1 MKCVRLS
8 SSASAYI
15 KSEAAYLRAR
25 SIPAARRFLD
35 HLKLSKRNLTE
46 FPHLGHVSQEALVPG
61 VLRFAMGEY
70 LVDNEIVGDNVHLL
84 AIRHSAQHA
93 PDLAVESDDF
103 EDYEVK

>member
-1 MKCVRLS
+1 MKSVRLS

-25 SIPAARRFLD
+25 SLPAARRFLD
-35 HLKLSKRNLTE
+35 HLKLLKRNLTE
-46 FPHLGHVSQEALVPG
+46 FPHLGHVNEQALVLG

-70 LVDNEIVGDNVHLL
+70 LIDYEIVGDTIYLL
-84 AIRHSAQHA
+84 AIRHSAQRP

-103 EDYEVK
+103 EDYESK